1 MPSVQPSAPPSTLTL
16 AVVVMDDMPVFE
28 VTIPCQLFGTPPPG
42 HTGPWYDLRIC
53 AEGGPRHVPMRG
65 SSGHHDLP
73 GLFGV
78 QATHGLD
85 GLREAGT
92 IVVPA
97 TADVSRDPSG
107 ALLAALREA
116 HERGARIVSLCSGAF
131 VLAAAG
137 LLDGRASAVHWK
149 HAEVLARR
157 FPRVP
162 VDPAV
167 LYHDHGDL
175 LTGAGNTAGID
186 LCLHLIRH
194 DLGAEAAIAV
204 ARQMVVPPHR
214 SGGQAQYVDSPLP
227 RGRAEGGL
235 GPVLDWAVERLH
247 EPLTVAGIAAR
258 AGLTVRTLHR
268 RFHAELGVTPLQ
280 WLLTQRVLR
289 ARELLERTDLPVDAV
304 AVRCGLGSAPNLRAH
319 FSREMGVSPSEY
331 RRAHRTRET
340 AEPLPA

>member
-1 MPSVQPSAPPSTLTL
+1 MHTL
-16 AVVVMDDMPVFE
+16 AVVVMDEMPVFE
-28 VTIPCQLFGTPPPG
+28 VTLPCQLFGSPPPG

-53 AEGGPRHVPMRG
+53 AEDGPRHVPLRG
-65 SSGHHDLP
+65 SSGHGDLP

-78 QATHGLD
+78 NAGHGLD
-85 GLREAGT
+85 GLRDADT

-97 TADVSRDPSG
+97 SADVSRDPS
-107 ALLAALREA
+107 APLLDALREA

-131 VLAAAG
+131 VLAAAD

-149 HAEVLARR
+149 HAETLARR

-175 LTGAGNTAGID
+175 LTGAGCTAGID

-194 DLGAEAAIAV
+194 DLGAEAATAV
-204 ARQMVVPPHR
+204 ARHMIVPPHR
-214 SGGQAQYVDSPLP
+214 SGGQAQYVASPMP
-227 RGRAEGGL
+227 RPGRGDGL
-235 GPVLDWAVERLH
+235 GPVLDWGVERLH
-247 EPLTVAGIAAR
+247 EPLTVADLASR

-268 RFHAELGVTPLQ
+268 RFHTELGVTPLR

-331 RRAHRTRET
+331 RRAHRTRE
-340 AEPLPA
+340 PAPA